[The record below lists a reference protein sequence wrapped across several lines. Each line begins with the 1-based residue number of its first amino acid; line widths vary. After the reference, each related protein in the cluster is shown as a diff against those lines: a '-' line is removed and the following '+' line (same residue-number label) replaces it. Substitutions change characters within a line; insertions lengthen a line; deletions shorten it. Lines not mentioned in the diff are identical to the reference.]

1 MMGWYGGG
9 MGTLDVLGMGL
20 FWLILLAL
28 IGWLVVRV
36 LPASGQ
42 QQTPATGES
51 ALEILDRRVASG
63 ELDTAQWQAQ
73 RGALLGAQRER
84 KSAP

>member
-1 MMGWYGGG
+1 

-20 FWLILLAL
+20 FWLILLAM

-42 QQTPATGES
+42 QPTPATGES
-51 ALEILDRRVASG
+51 ALEILDRRMASG
-63 ELDTAQWQAQ
+63 ELDMAQWHAQ
-73 RGALLGAQRER
+73 RGALLAAQRER